1 MKNAVRKEKSMD
13 QVKIVKMRIIERVK
27 KLNGLKCTQS
37 SISSCFQWQNSH
49 P

>member
-13 QVKIVKMRIIERVK
+13 QVKIVKMRIIERGK
-27 KLNGLKCTQS
+27 RLNGLKCTQLNNS
-37 SISSCFQWQNSH
+37 TCFQWQNSH